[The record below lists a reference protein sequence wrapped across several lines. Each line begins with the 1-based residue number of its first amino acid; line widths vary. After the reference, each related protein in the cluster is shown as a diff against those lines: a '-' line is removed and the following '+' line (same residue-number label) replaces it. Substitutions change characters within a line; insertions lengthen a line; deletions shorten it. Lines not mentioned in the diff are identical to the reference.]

1 MVKMEMNDL
10 QGNVRPNMEER
21 ILIGAR
27 EVFMKKGYTGTTMQ
41 EIAQEVG
48 INKSLLHYYYRTKDR
63 LFGAVFQEA
72 FRQFMPHI
80 GEVMM
85 SDEPFEEKIRQF
97 IRNYITLLKDNP
109 YIPGFVLH
117 ELSSN
122 PQKVITLFQGLPI
135 QPQLVTTLVER
146 EIERGNLRSIHPSH
160 FIINLLSLC
169 IFPFVARPIL
179 ENILMKGTQEDFE
192 AFLEER
198 IEQVYDFIIHSIK
211 KP

>member
-1 MVKMEMNDL
+1 
-10 QGNVRPNMEER
+10 
-21 ILIGAR
+21 
-27 EVFMKKGYTGTTMQ
+27 MKKGYTGTTMQ

-72 FRQFMPHI
+72 FRKFMPHI
-80 GEVMM
+80 GEIMK
-85 SDEPFEEKIRQF
+85 SDQPFEEKIRQF
-97 IRNYITLLKDNP
+97 IRNYITLLKNNP

-135 QPQLVTTLVER
+135 QPQLFTTLVER
-146 EIERGNLRSIHPSH
+146 EMEAGNLRYIHPIH
-160 FIINLLSLC
+160 FIINLLALC

-179 ENILMKGTQEDFE
+179 ENILMKGMHEDFD

-211 KP
+211 MQ